1 MFEFYDPIHFL
12 AWIFEFKKKDN
23 ISITVNIKPM
33 NSQKVSLMFRSE
45 TDTSK
50 KNSKIIETFGT
61 YEVNEPRVFVIS
73 SATQL

>member
-50 KNSKIIETFGT
+50 KK
-61 YEVNEPRVFVIS
+61 
-73 SATQL
+73 Q